1 MTHMKEI
8 TVRDVKDHLSAYR
21 LIDVR
26 EDYEWNGDLGHIK
39 GAQLIPMGNIPA
51 HLEQFSK
58 TEEILLICRSG
69 NRSGMIGQF
78 MASKGYQVTNLLGGM
93 MSWHA
98 HHLPVSRED

>member
-8 TVRDVKDHLSAYR
+8 TVKEAKDQLSAYR

-26 EDYEWNGDLGHIK
+26 EAYEWNGDLGHIK
-39 GAQLIPMGNIPA
+39 GAQLIPMANIPA
-51 HLEQFSK
+51 HLDQFSK

-78 MASKGYQVTNLLGGM
+78 MASQGYQVTNLLGGM
-93 MSWHA
+93 MSWNA
-98 HHLPVSRED
+98 NHLPVSSEG

>member
-8 TVRDVKDHLSAYR
+8 TVKEAKDQLSAYR

-26 EDYEWNGDLGHIK
+26 EAYEWNGDLGHIK
-39 GAQLIPMGNIPA
+39 GAQLIPMAHIPT
-51 HLEQFSK
+51 HLDQFSK

-78 MASKGYQVTNLLGGM
+78 MASQGYQVTNLLGGM
-93 MSWHA
+93 ISWNA
-98 HHLPVSRED
+98 NHLPVSREG